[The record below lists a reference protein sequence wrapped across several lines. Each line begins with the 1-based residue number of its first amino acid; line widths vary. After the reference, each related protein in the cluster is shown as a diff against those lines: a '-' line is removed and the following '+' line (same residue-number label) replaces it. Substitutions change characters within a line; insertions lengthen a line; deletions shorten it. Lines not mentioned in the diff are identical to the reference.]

1 MKVICSGITKD
12 LTRGKGLSQQI
23 TWFVFFYRKF
33 VVLFNEIEKNYI
45 NGVYNQIFYSRSC
58 YLMLVNE
65 PSTVFSAQ
73 FKIILTYILIHQ
85 QLNKIQRK
93 IENKLRLLLW

>member
-1 MKVICSGITKD
+1 MAKD
-12 LTRGKGLSQQI
+12 CLSKSLGL
-23 TWFVFFYRKF
+23 FFYRKF